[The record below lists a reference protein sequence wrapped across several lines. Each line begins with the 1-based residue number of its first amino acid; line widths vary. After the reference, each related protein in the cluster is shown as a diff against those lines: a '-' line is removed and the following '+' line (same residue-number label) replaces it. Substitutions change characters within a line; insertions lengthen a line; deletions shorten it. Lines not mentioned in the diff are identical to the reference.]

1 MYSMVHLALSK
12 GPFVQLFKAK
22 SYGSSVFVA
31 TRWQTWLK
39 NTAVI
44 GKIAT
49 RFKSQ

>member
-1 MYSMVHLALSK
+1 MVHLALSK
-12 GPFVQLFKAK
+12 GPNSFVQLFKAK
-22 SYGSSVFVA
+22 SYGISVFVA